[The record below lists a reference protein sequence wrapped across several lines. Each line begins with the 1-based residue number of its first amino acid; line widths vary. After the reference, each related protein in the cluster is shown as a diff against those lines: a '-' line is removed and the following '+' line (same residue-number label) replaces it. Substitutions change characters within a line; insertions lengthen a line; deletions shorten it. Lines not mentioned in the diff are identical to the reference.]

1 MSSRWG
7 CSLQLS
13 SFMQFP
19 SLHTHTHTLHI
30 FFIPLFPCRA
40 AEKKKTEWKR
50 SWCLW
55 QSRGPHQL
63 CLIAEV
69 FDLINDT
76 GLHCEPNR
84 TQIKKLVMLKMLRVR
99 GRLFHL
105 LSESM
110 PFNKTEYFNALSR
123 LLFVRCTTREYLHL
137 GSEYFGASGICR
149 ILLLNPRC
157 CLGDASLVCQ
167 SSALTVLPP
176 SFI

>member
-1 MSSRWG
+1 
-7 CSLQLS
+7 
-13 SFMQFP
+13 
-19 SLHTHTHTLHI
+19 
-30 FFIPLFPCRA
+30 
-40 AEKKKTEWKR
+40 
-50 SWCLW
+50 
-55 QSRGPHQL
+55 
-63 CLIAEV
+63 
-69 FDLINDT
+69 
-76 GLHCEPNR
+76 
-84 TQIKKLVMLKMLRVR
+84 MLKMLRVR

-176 SFI
+176 SFIQLFIIICCYCSIFSQLHYHINYHLSHTSSFPLISHLHQVDNASLLLNYLVNNLNQKGGDSYLKQTPILNGSFCLNFSLTCTFSVSQH